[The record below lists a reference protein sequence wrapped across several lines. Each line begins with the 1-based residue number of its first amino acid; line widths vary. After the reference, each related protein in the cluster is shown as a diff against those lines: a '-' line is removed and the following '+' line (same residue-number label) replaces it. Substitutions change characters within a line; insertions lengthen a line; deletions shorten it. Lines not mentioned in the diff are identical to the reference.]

1 MNVVTP
7 GLTATPPVL
16 KNMPAELLNNQIKVR
31 AVPRQEEAGD
41 LVGAVFFLA
50 SPDADFIS
58 GQTLNVY
65 GGSHML

>member
-1 MNVVTP
+1 ML
-7 GLTATPPVL
+7 GDL
-16 KNMPAELLNNQIKVR
+16 PAEMLKDQIKAR

-50 SPDADFIS
+50 SPDADFIT
-58 GQTLNVY
+58 GQTLNVD